1 MAKDRTLERDTV
13 WIARVVTYLVYA
25 VVVVTEVIL
34 LLGFVLLLFG
44 ASPSASFVEWA
55 YRNLERAMAP
65 FRGMFT
71 PIELGTTQQDVEA
84 VLDVS
89 ILFAMIVYGL
99 VALGLRAL
107 IDWLTGRLRRV
118 QAADAWDQQA
128 AAQREAMARAQA
140 PPVDL
145 TQPAPAPAAAPGWD
159 PAAPGAV
166 PPPRA

>member
-1 MAKDRTLERDTV
+1 MAKDRTLARDTY
-13 WIARVVTYLVYA
+13 WIARLVTYLVYA

-44 ASPSASFVEWA
+44 ASPSASFVEWS

-99 VALGLRAL
+99 LALGLRAL
-107 IDWLTGRLRRV
+107 IDWLTGRLHRV
-118 QAADAWDQQA
+118 RAADAWDQQA
-128 AAQREAMARAQA
+128 AAQREAVARAQA
-140 PPVDL
+140 PAVDL
-145 TQPAPAPAAAPGWD
+145 TQPAPV
-159 PAAPGAV
+159 APGAV
-166 PPPRA
+166 APPRT